1 MDNIIENIIC
11 YFFQVQCNIKINHF
25 QTLKY
30 SRHKAT
36 DELLDTLLDLS
47 DKFVEVYLGHY
58 NTKPNFM
65 GKYKISI
72 INVDDNDIIKL
83 LEEFKKVLVSFD
95 NKLANNTEL
104 LNIRD
109 DMLAAVNRT
118 LYLFALN

>member
-36 DELLDTLLDLS
+36 DELLDILLDLS

-58 NTKPNFM
+58 NTKPNFV
-65 GKYKISI
+65 GKFRVNI
-72 INVDDNDIIKL
+72 INVDDMDIFKL
-83 LEEFKKVLVSFD
+83 LEEFRMILRSFD
-95 NKLANNTEL
+95 NKLTKDTEL